1 MEREGR
7 LEGRFPK
14 EVKFLPDDFYD
25 DLRRFATDYS
35 LSAQVVTRERGGGS
49 GSSSSG
55 NSGNHNQP
63 AGDYLVV
70 KGPESGLTECV
81 GTITERINY
90 YFPD

>member
-35 LSAQVVTRERGGGS
+35 LSAQVVTRENVNASDGKVG
-49 GSSSSG
+49 
-55 NSGNHNQP
+55 QA

-81 GTITERINY
+81 GTITELINF